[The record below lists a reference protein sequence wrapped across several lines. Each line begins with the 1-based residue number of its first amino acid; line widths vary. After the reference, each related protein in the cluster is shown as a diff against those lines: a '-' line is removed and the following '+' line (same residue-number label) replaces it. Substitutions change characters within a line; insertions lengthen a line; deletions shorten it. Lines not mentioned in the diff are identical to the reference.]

1 MWLNNCI
8 GSDNYDDF
16 YLLIWLFVFW
26 MVEYVVIAVF
36 AMIER
41 SLMQK
46 TGLLILASI
55 YLFFSLLTIA
65 YGSELISLHRW
76 L

>member
-46 TGLLILASI
+46 TGLLVLASI